1 MSLVQTSV
9 DPVAKI
15 KVIGVG
21 GGGGNAVNTMITD
34 YDIPGVDFMAFNT
47 DAQAL
52 KLSQAPTT
60 LQLGQELTKGLGVGG
75 NADIGAKAAEESID
89 QITEYLD
96 GADMVF
102 ITAGMGGGTGTGA
115 APVVAGIAK
124 NNGALTVAVVT
135 KPFDFEGSKK
145 MEIAEEGIASLKD
158 KVDTLVVV
166 PNQRLLEIMD
176 DSDKLSFMDAM
187 KRVDSVLAES
197 VNSISILL
205 SQTGYINAD
214 FNDAKSIMQNAGT
227 ALMGIGRATGE
238 NRAEEAAR
246 QATESP
252 LLDMSIEGA
261 TGVLFNIS
269 GSNVT
274 MAETSLVSDLI
285 KEAVDPSANIKF
297 GIQMDPNA
305 GDEITIT
312 LIATGF
318 DQSKQTLTHQQLHT
332 PTTSSKGPKP
342 RVITS
347 DDILESNSR
356 PHEDDFAQYDNSDDE
371 ANEVISDDELDDT
384 PSMDDSAYDERT
396 STSTSSSQNIQ
407 DDGDPLEVPAF
418 LRRLRK

>member
-21 GGGGNAVNTMITD
+21 GGGGNAINTMITD

-52 KLSQAPTT
+52 KMSQAPTT

-115 APVVAGIAK
+115 APVIAGIAK
-124 NNGALTVAVVT
+124 NSGALTVAVVT
-135 KPFDFEGSKK
+135 KPFNFEGQHK
-145 MEIAEEGIASLKD
+145 MDIAEEGIASLKD

-166 PNQRLLEIMD
+166 PNQRLLDIMD
-176 DSDKLSFMDAM
+176 DGDKLPFLDAM

-214 FNDAKSIMQNAGT
+214 FNDAKAIMQNAGT
-227 ALMGIGRATGE
+227 ALMGIGRASGE

-246 QATESP
+246 AATQSP

-274 MAETSLVSDLI
+274 MQEMSLVSDLI

-297 GIQMDPNA
+297 GMQMDENA
-305 GDEITIT
+305 GDELTIT

-318 DQSKQTLTHQQLHT
+318 DQSKQTITQQSSGSSHV
-332 PTTSSKGPKP
+332 SKGATIRTFGMDTDRRKEDQMSDFDSHDTANEI
-342 RVITS
+342 RDDS
-347 DDILESNSR
+347 DD
-356 PHEDDFAQYDNSDDE
+356 DSDDSW
-371 ANEVISDDELDDT
+371 NKDKKDSFSQSFSDDDDDDT
-384 PSMDDSAYDERT
+384 PSYLRRQSDEEE
-396 STSTSSSQNIQ
+396 
-407 DDGDPLEVPAF
+407 EVPAF
-418 LRRLRK
+418 MRR